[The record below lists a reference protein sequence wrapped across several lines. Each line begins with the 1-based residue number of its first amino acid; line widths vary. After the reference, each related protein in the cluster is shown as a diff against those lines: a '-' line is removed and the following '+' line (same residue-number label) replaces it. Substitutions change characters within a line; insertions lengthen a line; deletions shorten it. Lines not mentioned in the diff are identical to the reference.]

1 MNDLFTA
8 LCNLLAAEKGV
19 YTQLVSL
26 SRDKKDAV
34 VANKIEDLDN
44 IVRTEQGHL
53 VRINELERERRR
65 LMEEFEALA
74 QKPAAELQIKDI
86 IEICPED
93 KRPELEA
100 IHVELVA
107 VLDEQVKLNDV
118 NRQLV
123 ESRLEYINF
132 LIDTMGEETDGSN
145 PYNSTGAD
153 ARTREQRSRIID
165 QRV

>member
-1 MNDLFTA
+1 MESGWQLFECFADT
-8 LCNLLAAEKGV
+8 
-19 YTQLVSL
+19 
-26 SRDKKDAV
+26 RWAV
-34 VANKIEDLDN
+34 F
-44 IVRTEQGHL
+44 G
-53 VRINELERERRR
+53 REG
-65 LMEEFEALA
+65 
-74 QKPAAELQIKDI
+74 
-86 IEICPED
+86 
-93 KRPELEA
+93 

-145 PYNSTGAD
+145 PYNSSGAD